1 MSKNGNIYK
10 NSSNK
15 LNEINIKLRELCN
28 KKANEY
34 ENLIKKNKPEWN
46 KIKSEKNEVVDKK
59 CIDFIN
65 ETFENA
71 EFQDNINSV
80 NYEKLKQSI
89 FDIKELFKGV
99 SSKKKNEIYNL
110 IDENIQKTMEKIN
123 SNKIILPKWETIKF
137 KKIQKAYMEINNKT
151 KTDLNSLDINK
162 VTNILIEHVK
172 IIPYFFDFNDNGK
185 KKELLSELSIIANSI
200 GKDYIQR
207 KKNQKIKKIMEEK
220 KKMIEAQ
227 KKLEEE
233 KRRMEEE
240 RRRIEEERR
249 RIEEQRRMEE
259 QRINAERNRIED
271 LARRTLRGEFG
282 NGQARRNNLGNDYA
296 AVQNRVNEILG
307 IAKRH

>member
-1 MSKNGNIYK
+1 
-10 NSSNK
+10 
-15 LNEINIKLRELCN
+15 
-28 KKANEY
+28 
-34 ENLIKKNKPEWN
+34 
-46 KIKSEKNEVVDKK
+46 
-59 CIDFIN
+59 
-65 ETFENA
+65 
-71 EFQDNINSV
+71 
-80 NYEKLKQSI
+80 
-89 FDIKELFKGV
+89 
-99 SSKKKNEIYNL
+99 
-110 IDENIQKTMEKIN
+110 
-123 SNKIILPKWETIKF
+123 
-137 KKIQKAYMEINNKT
+137 
-151 KTDLNSLDINK
+151 
-162 VTNILIEHVK
+162 
-172 IIPYFFDFNDNGK
+172 
-185 KKELLSELSIIANSI
+185 
-200 GKDYIQR
+200 
-207 KKNQKIKKIMEEK
+207 MEEK